1 MGFKATIYTY
11 FTILLFYV
19 NKIRYFLPYKQLTK
33 DFRYFNGAKLCWYW
47 FQLQATVLNL
57 FPQSNLGKKR
67 SELKHLIK
75 ERAKKLEEIKQSIKV
90 IKVSHLK
97 V

>member
-1 MGFKATIYTY
+1 MVQNCADI
-11 FTILLFYV
+11 
-19 NKIRYFLPYKQLTK
+19 
-33 DFRYFNGAKLCWYW
+33 D
-47 FQLQATVLNL
+47 QLQATVLNL

-90 IKVSHLK
+90 IKVSHVK